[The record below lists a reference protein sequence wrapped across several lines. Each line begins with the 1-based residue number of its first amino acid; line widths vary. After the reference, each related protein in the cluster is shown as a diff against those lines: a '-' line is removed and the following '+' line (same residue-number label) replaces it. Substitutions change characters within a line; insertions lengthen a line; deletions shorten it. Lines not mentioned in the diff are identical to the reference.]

1 MLPPP
6 VHFAGIKRHPP
17 EYFFRNGELMERM
30 IRHGILILCAC
41 LLLLAP
47 ASAISGW
54 TPQNISGS
62 VPEPIAAD
70 VSGDYVVYS
79 VAWGEAISSS
89 TPRGLLLYAA
99 ETGETTVI
107 ANSTAK
113 MTLTG
118 GNIDGDSVVWFDE
131 PQLLVDENESRG
143 LYNSIYLYSIS
154 EGTTTKI
161 YSSETAEWPK
171 VSGNHILW
179 SESPENTWVDALTV
193 YDISEGAAQDLP
205 DIRVDDPAAVLLDG
219 DHVAYTDAVTK
230 DLTLYDLSSG
240 ETTVV
245 KTIVRTNT
253 SFSNIEAAA
262 MGGDY
267 LLYLTRTVEGEGPT
281 REETLTL
288 SLYTISAKTT
298 ELISP
303 TEGLV
308 AETEPKTEL
317 AATVDSP
324 FTDGTTIGWVLVTGV
339 STADFVTMT
348 PAGDDPTLLAVDG
361 DIAFPA
367 IDGNRAVWVESKL
380 FRNAHVVLATRDAG
394 TAATPTAAPEPTPAP
409 GFGLTLHTIAL
420 MLATIA
426 LMLATIALLVA
437 SAKKH

>member
-1 MLPPP
+1 MPPL
-6 VHFAGIKRHPP
+6 
-17 EYFFRNGELMERM
+17 EYSIRNDEFMKCMIRNGC
-30 IRHGILILCAC
+30 LILCAC

-47 ASAISGW
+47 AAATAGW
-54 TPQNISGS
+54 TPETISGT

-79 VAWGEAISSS
+79 VAWGEAINSS

-107 ANSTAK
+107 ANSTGK

-131 PQLLVDENESRG
+131 PQILLDENETKG

-161 YSSETAEWPK
+161 YSSATAEWPK
-171 VSGNHILW
+171 VSGNYILW

-193 YDISEGAAQDLP
+193 YDISEGAAQDFP
-205 DIRVDDPAAVLLDG
+205 NIRVDDPAAVLLDG
-219 DHVAYTDAVTK
+219 DHIAYTDAVTK
-230 DLTLYDLSSG
+230 DLTLYDLASG
-240 ETTVV
+240 EATVV
-245 KTIVRTNT
+245 KEVVRTNT
-253 SFSNIEAAA
+253 TFSTIESAA

-267 LLYLTRTVEGEGPT
+267 LLYITRTVDGEGPT

-298 ELISP
+298 RIISP

-308 AETEPKTEL
+308 EETEPKTKL
-317 AATVDSP
+317 AAIVDSP
-324 FTDGTTIGWVLVTGV
+324 FTDGTTIGWVLVTGI
-339 STADFVTMT
+339 STADFVTTT

-367 IDGNRAVWVESKL
+367 IDGDRAVWVESKL
-380 FRNAHVVLATRDAG
+380 FKNAHVVLATRDAG
-394 TAATPTAAPEPTPAP
+394 TAATPTAVPEPTPAP
-409 GFGLTLHTIAL
+409 GFGIIAATVGF
-420 MLATIA
+420 LAA
-426 LMLATIALLVA
+426 LALVRG
-437 SAKKH
+437 KKQ